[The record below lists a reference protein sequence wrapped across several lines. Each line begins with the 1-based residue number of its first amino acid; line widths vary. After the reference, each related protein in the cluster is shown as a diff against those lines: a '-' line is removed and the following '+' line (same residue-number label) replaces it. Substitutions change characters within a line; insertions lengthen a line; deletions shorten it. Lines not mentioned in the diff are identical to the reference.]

1 MTDKEGEGVGAG
13 KCVWV
18 CVYGGI
24 QFIYYLLGQEELISE
39 TAEEE
44 RRMRIEK
51 YFNAIGDEVIF
62 ITAPL
67 GMFHSML
74 PQQSQLTLIS
84 C

>member
-1 MTDKEGEGVGAG
+1 MESV
-13 KCVWV
+13 CVWVCV

-24 QFIYYLLGQEELISE
+24 QFIYYLLGQGQLISE

-44 RRMRIEK
+44 SRMRIEK
-51 YFNAIGDEVIF
+51 YFNAIGDEVIL